1 MTRLHAVA
9 PVRALRDRILTW
21 PTWAVLLGFYLLTR
35 LVVAVVIQGAAVC
48 CQNPAGVATL
58 DPGYLD
64 MIGIWDGT
72 WYHRIANTGYPSTLP
87 YDPVTDT
94 VTFSAWAF
102 YPLFPMVLKLLGG
115 LGVPFLL
122 AASVVNVAAGAASVL
137 LVWRLLSARAG
148 DCVLYQRMA
157 LLATMLWC
165 LYPATT
171 VLQIAYSE
179 ALGMALLAAFLCLLL
194 DRRYLWCALVV
205 LLLGFTRAAAPP
217 LAVVVLVH
225 LALRWRSER
234 ATGARAPLSGQR
246 RSSAVLLVATGVS
259 AVAWPLLVGLVT
271 GKLDAFFLVQA
282 AWGQKPGQGPF
293 VAWLLWSWHAL
304 GVPGVLLLVAVV
316 AAYVSLVVGRHGS
329 WLAPELR
336 AWALAYPLFLLA
348 VVRPIT
354 SMWRFLMLDFPMAAI
369 VVSMTVRGADG
380 QRVTPGWPRRLVL
393 VTVVLTLGVIAWT
406 VVLLTDTP
414 WSDSPP

>member
-1 MTRLHAVA
+1 MTDLRAVA
-9 PVRALRDRILTW
+9 PVRALRDRLLTW

-35 LVVAVVIQGAAVC
+35 VLVAVAIQAAAVC
-48 CQNPAGVATL
+48 CQNPAGVGTL

-64 MIGIWDGT
+64 MVGIWDGT
-72 WYHRIANTGYPSTLP
+72 WYHRIAVSGYPLTLP
-87 YDPVTDT
+87 YDPVTDK

-102 YPLFPMVLKLLGG
+102 YPLFPSVLKLLGAV
-115 LGVPFLL
+115 GVPFLL
-122 AASVVNVAAGAASVL
+122 AASMVNLVAGAASVL

-148 DCVLYQRMA
+148 ANVLQQRMA
-157 LLATMLWC
+157 LLASLLWC
-165 LYPATT
+165 LYPATA

-205 LLLGFTRAAAPP
+205 LLA
-217 LAVVVLVH
+217 
-225 LALRWRSER
+225 
-234 ATGARAPLSGQR
+234 ATGLS
-246 RSSAVLLVATGVS
+246 AL
-259 AVAWPLLVGLVT
+259 AWPLVVGLVT

-293 VAWLLWSWHAL
+293 VAWVLWSWHAL
-304 GVPGVLLLVAVV
+304 GVPGVLLLLAVV

-329 WLAPELR
+329 WLAPEVR
-336 AWALAYPLFLLA
+336 VWALAYPLFLLA

-354 SMWRFLMLDFPMAAI
+354 SMWRFLMLDFPVAAI

-380 QRVTPGWPRRLVL
+380 QRVTDGWPRRLL
-393 VTVVLTLGVIAWT
+393 FVTLALGVGVLAWT

>member
-1 MTRLHAVA
+1 
-9 PVRALRDRILTW
+9 
-21 PTWAVLLGFYLLTR
+21 
-35 LVVAVVIQGAAVC
+35 
-48 CQNPAGVATL
+48 
-58 DPGYLD
+58 
-64 MIGIWDGT
+64 
-72 WYHRIANTGYPSTLP
+72 
-87 YDPVTDT
+87 
-94 VTFSAWAF
+94 
-102 YPLFPMVLKLLGG
+102 MVLKLLGG

-329 WLAPELR
+329 WLAPR
-336 AWALAYPLFLLA
+336 AAGLGPGLPAVPAGRRASDHEHVAVPHAGLPDGRDRGEHDRAGSRRAAGDPRMAPQAGAGHRGPDPGRDRVDGRAAHRHA
-348 VVRPIT
+348 VVGLAALIGAAQRPVKVGLSLARNAVT
-354 SMWRFLMLDFPMAAI
+354 AAAWSSLPP
-369 VVSMTVRGADG
+369 VSDMNSPSRARDSVS
-380 QRVTPGWPRRLVL
+380 VWP
-393 VTVVLTLGVIAWT
+393 AE
-406 VVLLTDTP
+406 
-414 WSDSPP
+414 

>member
-1 MTRLHAVA
+1 VTDLRAAA
-9 PVRALRDRILTW
+9 PVRALRDRLLTW

-35 LVVAVVIQGAAVC
+35 ALVAVAIQAAAVC
-48 CQNPAGVATL
+48 CQNPAGVGTL

-72 WYHRIANTGYPSTLP
+72 WYHRIAVSGYPLTLP
-87 YDPVTDT
+87 YDPVTDK

-102 YPLFPMVLKLLGG
+102 YPLFPSLLKLLGAV
-115 LGVPFLL
+115 GVPFLL
-122 AASVVNVAAGAASVL
+122 AASVVNLVAGAASVL

-148 DCVLYQRMA
+148 DCVLHRRMA

-165 LYPATT
+165 LYPATAG
-171 VLQIAYSE
+171 LQIAYSE

-194 DRRYLWCALVV
+194 QRRYLWCAVVV
-205 LLLGFTRAAAPP
+205 LLLGFTRAVAPP
-217 LAVVVLVH
+217 LAVVVLAH
-225 LALRWRSER
+225 LVLRWRSEAAAGSR
-234 ATGARAPLSGQR
+234 QPLAGQRVSAVVMMAATGL
-246 RSSAVLLVATGVS
+246 S
-259 AVAWPLLVGLVT
+259 AVAWPLVVGLVT
-271 GKLDAFFLVQA
+271 GNIEGFFLTQA
-282 AWGQKPGQGPF
+282 AWGQKPGEGPF
-293 VAWLLWSWHAL
+293 VAWVLWSWGAL
-304 GVPGVLLLVAVV
+304 GIAGVLLLLAVV
-316 AAYVSLVVGRHGS
+316 ASYVSLVVGRHGS
-329 WLAPELR
+329 WLAAEVR
-336 AWALAYPLFLLA
+336 VWALAYPLFLLA

-354 SMWRFLMLDFPMAAI
+354 SMWRFLMLDFPVAAI

-393 VTVVLTLGVIAWT
+393 VTIALAVGIIAWT

>member
-1 MTRLHAVA
+1 MTDLRAVA
-9 PVRALRDRILTW
+9 PVRALRDRLLTW

-35 LVVAVVIQGAAVC
+35 VLVAVVIQAAAVC
-48 CQNPAGVATL
+48 CQNPAGVGTL

-64 MIGIWDGT
+64 MVGIWDGT
-72 WYHRIANTGYPSTLP
+72 WYHRIAVSGYPLTLP
-87 YDPVTDT
+87 YDPVTDK

-102 YPLFPMVLKLLGG
+102 YPLFPSVLKLLGAV
-115 LGVPFLL
+115 GVPFLL
-122 AASVVNVAAGAASVL
+122 AASVVNLVAGAASVL

-148 DCVLYQRMA
+148 ASVLQQRMA
-157 LLATMLWC
+157 LLASLLWC
-165 LYPATT
+165 LYPATA

-205 LLLGFTRAAAPP
+205 LLLGFTRAVAPP

-225 LALRWRSER
+225 LGLRWRSER
-234 ATGARAPLSGQR
+234 AAAGRAPLAGQR
-246 RSSAVLLVATGVS
+246 ASAVVLLAATGLS
-259 AVAWPLLVGLVT
+259 ALAWPLVVGLVT

-293 VAWLLWSWHAL
+293 VAWVLWSWHAL
-304 GVPGVLLLVAVV
+304 GVPGVLLLLAVV

-329 WLAPELR
+329 WLAPEVR
-336 AWALAYPLFLLA
+336 VWALAYPLFLLA

-354 SMWRFLMLDFPMAAI
+354 SMWRFLMLDFPVAAI

-380 QRVTPGWPRRLVL
+380 QRVTAGWPRRLL
-393 VTVVLTLGVIAWT
+393 FVTLALGVGVLAWT

>member
-1 MTRLHAVA
+1 VTDLRAVA
-9 PVRALRDRILTW
+9 PVRALRDRVLSW

-35 LVVAVVIQGAAVC
+35 VAVALVIQASAVC
-48 CQNPAGVATL
+48 CQNPAGVGIL

-64 MIGIWDGT
+64 MVGIWDGT
-72 WYHRIANTGYPSTLP
+72 WYHRIADTGYPSTLP
-87 YDPVTDT
+87 YDPVSDE

-102 YPLFPMVLKLLGG
+102 YPAFPMVLRLLGG
-115 LGVPFLL
+115 MGVPFLL
-122 AASVVNVAAGAASVL
+122 AASVVNVAAGGASVL

-148 DCVLYQRMA
+148 DCVLHRRMA

-165 LYPATT
+165 LYPATA

-194 DRRYLWCALVV
+194 QRRYLWCAVVV
-205 LLLGFTRAAAPP
+205 LLLGFTRAVAPP
-217 LAVVVLVH
+217 LAVVVLAH
-225 LALRWRSER
+225 LVLRWRSEAAAGSR
-234 ATGARAPLSGQR
+234 QPLAGQRASAVVMMAATGL
-246 RSSAVLLVATGVS
+246 S
-259 AVAWPLLVGLVT
+259 AVAWPLVVGLVT
-271 GKLDAFFLVQA
+271 GNIEGFFLTQA
-282 AWGQKPGQGPF
+282 AWGQKPGEGPF
-293 VAWLLWSWHAL
+293 VAWVLWSWGAL
-304 GVPGVLLLVAVV
+304 GIAGVLLLLAVV
-316 AAYVSLVVGRHGS
+316 ASYVSLVVGRHGS
-329 WLAPELR
+329 WLAAEVR
-336 AWALAYPLFLLA
+336 VWALAYPLFLLA

-354 SMWRFLMLDFPMAAI
+354 SMWRFLMLDFPVAAI

-393 VTVVLTLGVIAWT
+393 VTIALAVGIIAWT

>member
-1 MTRLHAVA
+1 MTDLRAVA
-9 PVRALRDRILTW
+9 PVRALRDRLLTW

-35 LVVAVVIQGAAVC
+35 VLVTAAIQAAAVC
-48 CQNPAGVATL
+48 CQNPAGVGTL

-64 MIGIWDGT
+64 MVGIWDGT
-72 WYHRIANTGYPSTLP
+72 WYRRIAVSGYPLTLP
-87 YDPVTDT
+87 YDPVTDK

-102 YPLFPMVLKLLGG
+102 YPLFPTVLKLLGAV
-115 LGVPFLL
+115 GVPFLL
-122 AASVVNVAAGAASVL
+122 AASVVNLAAGAASVL

-148 DCVLYQRMA
+148 ASVLQQRMA
-157 LLATMLWC
+157 LLASLLWC
-165 LYPATT
+165 LYPATA

-179 ALGMALLAAFLCLLL
+179 AFGMALLAAFLCLLL

-205 LLLGFTRAAAPP
+205 LLLGFTRAVAPP

-225 LALRWRSER
+225 LVLRWRSER
-234 ATGARAPLSGQR
+234 ATGGRTPLAGQR
-246 RSSAVLLVATGVS
+246 ASAVVLLAATGLS
-259 AVAWPLLVGLVT
+259 ALAWPLVVGLVT

-293 VAWLLWSWHAL
+293 VAWVLWSWDAL
-304 GVPGVLLLVAVV
+304 GLPGVLLLLAVV

-329 WLAPELR
+329 WLAAEVR
-336 AWALAYPLFLLA
+336 VWALAYPLFLLA

-354 SMWRFLMLDFPMAAI
+354 SMWRFLMLDFPVAAI

-380 QRVTPGWPRRLVL
+380 QRVTAGWPRRLL
-393 VTVVLTLGVIAWT
+393 FVTLALGVGVLAWT

>member
-1 MTRLHAVA
+1 MTDLRAAV
-9 PVRALRDRILTW
+9 PVRALRDRVLSW

-35 LVVAVVIQGAAVC
+35 VVVAVVIQGAAVC
-48 CQNPAGVATL
+48 CQNPAGVGAL

-64 MIGIWDGT
+64 MVGIWDGT
-72 WYHRIANTGYPSTLP
+72 WYHRIATTGYPLTLP
-87 YDPVTDT
+87 YDPVTDK

-102 YPLFPMVLKLLGG
+102 YPLFPLVLKLLGA

-122 AASVVNVAAGAASVL
+122 AASVVNLVAGAVSVL

-148 DCVLYQRMA
+148 ASVLQQRMA
-157 LLATMLWC
+157 LLASLLWC
-165 LYPATT
+165 LYPATA

-205 LLLGFTRAAAPP
+205 LLLGFTRAVAPP

-225 LALRWRSER
+225 LVLRWRSER
-234 ATGARAPLSGQR
+234 ATAGRAPLAGQR
-246 RSSAVLLVATGVS
+246 ASAVVLLAATGLS
-259 AVAWPLLVGLVT
+259 ALAWPLVVGLVT

-293 VAWLLWSWHAL
+293 VAWVLWSWQAL
-304 GVPGVLLLVAVV
+304 GVPGVLLLLAVV

-336 AWALAYPLFLLA
+336 VWALAYPLFLLA

-354 SMWRFLMLDFPMAAI
+354 SMWRFLMLDFPVAAI

-380 QRVTPGWPRRLVL
+380 QRVTAGWPRRLLL
-393 VTVVLTLGVIAWT
+393 VTLALGVGVVAWT

>member
-1 MTRLHAVA
+1 VTDLRAVA
-9 PVRALRDRILTW
+9 PVRALRDRVLSW

-35 LVVAVVIQGAAVC
+35 VAVALVIQASAVC
-48 CQNPAGVATL
+48 CQNPAGVGIL

-64 MIGIWDGT
+64 MVGIWDGT
-72 WYHRIANTGYPSTLP
+72 WYHRIADTGYPSTLP
-87 YDPVTDT
+87 YDPVSDE

-102 YPLFPMVLKLLGG
+102 YPVFPMVLKLLGG
-115 LGVPFLL
+115 VGIPFLL

-148 DCVLYQRMA
+148 DCLLHQRMA

-165 LYPATT
+165 LYPATA

-205 LLLGFTRAAAPP
+205 LLLGFTRAVAPP
-217 LAVVVLVH
+217 LAVVVLGH
-225 LALRWRSER
+225 LVLRWRSER
-234 ATGARAPLSGQR
+234 ATAGRAPLAGQR
-246 RSSAVLLVATGVS
+246 VS
-259 AVAWPLLVGLVT
+259 AVVLLAATGLSALAWPLVVGLVT

-293 VAWLLWSWHAL
+293 VAWVLWSWDAL
-304 GVPGVLLLVAVV
+304 GVPGVLLLLAVV
-316 AAYVSLVVGRHGS
+316 AAYVSLVMGRHGS
-329 WLAPELR
+329 WLALEVR
-336 AWALAYPLFLLA
+336 VWALAYPLFLLA

-354 SMWRFLMLDFPMAAI
+354 SMWRFLMLDFPVAAI

-380 QRVTPGWPRRLVL
+380 QRVTDGWPRRLL
-393 VTVVLTLGVIAWT
+393 FVTLALGVGVLAWT